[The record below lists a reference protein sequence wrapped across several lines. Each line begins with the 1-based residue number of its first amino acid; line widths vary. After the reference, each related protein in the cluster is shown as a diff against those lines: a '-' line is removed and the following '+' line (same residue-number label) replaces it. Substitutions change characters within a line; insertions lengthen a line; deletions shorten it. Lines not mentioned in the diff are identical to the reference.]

1 MCETLICC
9 CPVQVSEG
17 ARSQTRTVFVGQTAS
32 GEFFAMCACVV
43 LQIRGARGPT
53 QDSGAEEPGTLRAC
67 EGGRGLVTTTHHAV
81 TQTTIQRETEEKK
94 ETEKKDR
101 KNSQDK
107 TTQRRP
113 DISLHLCA
121 PQRLDKVSLQPLCQ
135 AMWLKGKIHPE
146 ILFSY
151 QFVAHSMVLSAISE
165 EGKHE
170 RLTQKEKIEAKET
183 E

>member
-43 LQIRGARGPT
+43 LQVRGARGPT

-101 KNSQDK
+101 KKQPRQNDPEEA
-107 TTQRRP
+107 RHLP
-113 DISLHLCA
+113 PSLCSSEA
-121 PQRLDKVSLQPLCQ
+121 GQSFTSATVS
-135 AMWLKGKIHPE
+135 G
-146 ILFSY
+146 Y
-151 QFVAHSMVLSAISE
+151 VA
-165 EGKHE
+165 K
-170 RLTQKEKIEAKET
+170 RKNPP
-183 E
+183 